1 MKKFLLVLFAIVIM
15 VGMAMA
21 AMGYRSEYKDTRSY
35 IELTDKN
42 RSEYSKYDIYTQ
54 YDCGIK
60 VNWNWTNDKGQF
72 NVITKDGLDQFWSK
86 EAIAEYVCN
95 SKQTNYFGE

>member
-1 MKKFLLVLFAIVIM
+1 MKKFLLICVAIVTM
-15 VGMAMA
+15 VGMTIA
-21 AMGYRSEYKDTRSY
+21 AMEYRSECKDTRSY
-35 IELTDKN
+35 IELTDEN

-72 NVITKDGLDQFWSK
+72 NVITEDGFDQFWSK
-86 EAIAEYVCN
+86 EAIAKYVSN
-95 SKQTNYFGE
+95 SKTTNYFGE